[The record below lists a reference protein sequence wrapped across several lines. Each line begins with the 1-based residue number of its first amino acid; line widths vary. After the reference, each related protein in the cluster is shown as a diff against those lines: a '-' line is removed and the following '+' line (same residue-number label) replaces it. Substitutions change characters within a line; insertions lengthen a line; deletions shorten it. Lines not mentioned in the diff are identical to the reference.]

1 MPQALMKEGDI
12 MKITRYDEV
21 NGLGLD
27 LIREI
32 GSIGTGNAATAS
44 SSLLGKGVRMT
55 LPDVQILGYNEAIK
69 FLGDPEEIVAAILV
83 KMSGEING
91 LMLFILKL
99 DFINEVLTSVM
110 QQEIQDYYQLN
121 VMETSALEEIGNII
135 ISSYVNAMSTLSDVA
150 IDLSVPDIAVN
161 MLGGILSV
169 PMVEFGYQ
177 TDKMMMISGQF
188 VIGGKVLQSDLL
200 MMPDIQSLNFL
211 MEKLGIANG

>member
-1 MPQALMKEGDI
+1 
-12 MKITRYDEV
+12 MKITRYDEM

-32 GSIGTGNAATAS
+32 GSIGTGNAATALS
-44 SSLLGKGVRMT
+44 SMLNKTVRMT

-83 KMSGEING
+83 KMTGEING
-91 LMLFILKL
+91 LMLFILKM
-99 DFINEVLTSVM
+99 DFINEVLSSVM
-110 QQEIQDYYQLN
+110 QQEIEDYYQLN
-121 VMETSALEEIGNII
+121 VLETSALEEIGNII
-135 ISSYVNAMSTLSDVA
+135 ISSYVNAMSTLSEVT
-150 IDLSVPDIAVN
+150 INLSVPDIAVN

-188 VIGGKVLQSDLL
+188 VIGGKVLHSDLL
-200 MMPDIQSLNFL
+200 MMPDIMSLNFL
-211 MEKLGIANG
+211 MEKLGIVNG

>member
-1 MPQALMKEGDI
+1 
-12 MKITRYDEV
+12 MKIRRYDEI

-32 GSIGTGNAATAS
+32 GSIGTGNSATALS
-44 SSLLGKGVRMT
+44 SMLGKSVRMT

-69 FLGDPEEIVAAILV
+69 FLGDPEEIVAAVLV
-83 KMSGEING
+83 KMTGEING

-99 DFINEVLTSVM
+99 DFINEVLCSVM
-110 QQEIQDYYQLN
+110 QKEIDDYYQLN
-121 VMETSALEEIGNII
+121 VLETSALEEIGNII
-135 ISSYVNAMSTLSDVA
+135 ISSYVNAMSTLSDVT
-150 IDLSVPDIAVN
+150 INLSVPAIAVN

-188 VIGGKVLQSDLL
+188 IIGGKVLHSDLL
-200 MMPDIQSLNFL
+200 MMPDIESLNFL
-211 MEKLGIANG
+211 MEKLGIING

>member
-1 MPQALMKEGDI
+1 
-12 MKITRYDEV
+12 MKITRYDEM

-32 GSIGTGNAATAS
+32 GSIGTGNSATALS
-44 SSLLGKGVRMT
+44 SMLGKTVRMT

-110 QQEIQDYYQLN
+110 QQKIEDYYQLN

-135 ISSYVNAMSTLSDVA
+135 ISSYVNAMSTLSDVT
-150 IDLSVPDIAVN
+150 INLSVPDIAVN

-169 PMVEFGYQ
+169 PMVEFGYE

-188 VIGGKVLQSDLL
+188 IIGGKVLHSDLL
-200 MMPDIQSLNFL
+200 MMPDIKSLNFL

>member
-1 MPQALMKEGDI
+1 
-12 MKITRYDEV
+12 MKITRYDEM

-32 GSIGTGNAATAS
+32 GSIGTGNAATALS
-44 SSLLGKGVRMT
+44 SMLGKTVRMT
-55 LPDVQILGYNEAIK
+55 LPDVKILDYNNAIRVM
-69 FLGDPEEIVAAILV
+69 GDPEEIVAAILV
-83 KMSGEING
+83 KMTGEING

-99 DFINEVLTSVM
+99 DFINEVLNSVM
-110 QQEIQDYYQLN
+110 KHTIEDYYQLN
-121 VMETSALEEIGNII
+121 VLETSALEEIGNII
-135 ISSYVNAMSTLSDVA
+135 ISSYVNAMSTLSDVT
-150 IDLSVPDIAVN
+150 INLSVPDIAVN

-169 PMVEFGYQ
+169 PIVEFGYQ

-211 MEKLGIANG
+211 MEKLGIING

>member
-1 MPQALMKEGDI
+1 MKEGDI
-12 MKITRYDEV
+12 MKITRYDEM

-32 GSIGTGNAATAS
+32 GSIGTGNAATALS
-44 SSLLGKGVRMT
+44 SMLGKTVRMT

-83 KMSGEING
+83 KMTGEING

-110 QQEIQDYYQLN
+110 QEKIEDYYQLN
-121 VMETSALEEIGNII
+121 VLETSALEEIGNII
-135 ISSYVNAMSTLSDVA
+135 ISSYVNAMSTLSDVT
-150 IDLSVPDIAVN
+150 INLSVPGIAVN

-188 VIGGKVLQSDLL
+188 VIGGKVLHSDLL
-200 MMPDIQSLNFL
+200 MMPEIQSLNFL
-211 MEKLGIANG
+211 MDKLGITNG

>member
-1 MPQALMKEGDI
+1 
-12 MKITRYDEV
+12 MKITRYDEM

-32 GSIGTGNAATAS
+32 GSIGTGNSATALS
-44 SSLLGKGVRMT
+44 SMLNKTVRMT

-83 KMSGEING
+83 KMTGEING
-91 LMLFILKL
+91 LMLFILKM
-99 DFINEVLTSVM
+99 DFINEVLSSVM
-110 QQEIQDYYQLN
+110 QQEIEDYYQLN
-121 VMETSALEEIGNII
+121 VLETSALEEIGNII
-135 ISSYVNAMSTLSDVA
+135 ISSYVNAMSTLSEVT
-150 IDLSVPDIAVN
+150 INLSVPDIAVN

-188 VIGGKVLQSDLL
+188 IIGGKVLHSDLL
-200 MMPDIQSLNFL
+200 MMPDIMSLNFL
-211 MEKLGIANG
+211 MEKLGIVNG

>member
-1 MPQALMKEGDI
+1 MRKEGDI
-12 MKITRYDEV
+12 MKITRYDEM
-21 NGLGLD
+21 NSLGLD

-32 GSIGTGNAATAS
+32 GSIGTGNAATAL
-44 SSLLGKGVRMT
+44 SSLLGKTVRMT
-55 LPDVQILGYNEAIK
+55 LPDVKILGYNEAIK
-69 FLGDPEEIVAAILV
+69 YLGDPEEIVAAILV
-83 KMSGEING
+83 KMTGEING

-110 QQEIQDYYQLN
+110 QQNIEDYYQLN
-121 VMETSALEEIGNII
+121 VLETSALEEIGNII
-135 ISSYVNAMSTLSDVA
+135 ISSYVNAMSSLSDVT
-150 IDLSVPDIAVN
+150 INLSVPDIAVN

-188 VIGGKVLQSDLL
+188 VIGGKVLHSDLL

>member
-1 MPQALMKEGDI
+1 
-12 MKITRYDEV
+12 MKITRYDEM

-32 GSIGTGNAATAS
+32 GSIGTGNAATAL
-44 SSLLGKGVRMT
+44 SSLLGKTVRMT
-55 LPDVQILGYNEAIK
+55 LPDVKILGYNNAIRVM
-69 FLGDPEEIVAAILV
+69 GDPEEIVAAILV
-83 KMSGEING
+83 KMTGEING

-99 DFINEVLTSVM
+99 DFINEVLNSVM
-110 QQEIQDYYQLN
+110 KHTIEDYYQLN
-121 VMETSALEEIGNII
+121 VLETSALEEIGNII
-135 ISSYVNAMSTLSDVA
+135 IASYVNAMSNLSDVT
-150 IDLSVPDIAVN
+150 INLSVPDIAVN

-169 PMVEFGYQ
+169 PIVEFGYQ

-211 MEKLGIANG
+211 MEKLGIING

>member
-1 MPQALMKEGDI
+1 
-12 MKITRYDEV
+12 MKITRYDEM

-32 GSIGTGNAATAS
+32 GSIGTGNAATALS
-44 SSLLGKGVRMT
+44 SMLNKTVRMT

-83 KMSGEING
+83 KMTGEING
-91 LMLFILKL
+91 LMLFILKM
-99 DFINEVLTSVM
+99 DFINEVLSSVM
-110 QQEIQDYYQLN
+110 KQEIEDYYQLN
-121 VMETSALEEIGNII
+121 VLETSALEEIGNII
-135 ISSYVNAMSTLSDVA
+135 ISSYVNAMSTLSEVT
-150 IDLSVPDIAVN
+150 INLSVPDIAVN

-188 VIGGKVLQSDLL
+188 VIGGNVLHSDLL
-200 MMPDIQSLNFL
+200 MMPDIMSLNFL
-211 MEKLGIANG
+211 MEKLGIVNG

>member
-1 MPQALMKEGDI
+1 
-12 MKITRYDEV
+12 MKITRYDEM

-32 GSIGTGNAATAS
+32 GSIGTGNAATALS
-44 SSLLGKGVRMT
+44 SMVGESVRMT

-69 FLGDPEEIVAAILV
+69 SLGDPEEIVAAILV

-99 DFINEVLTSVM
+99 DFINEVLSRVM
-110 QQEIQDYYQLN
+110 SHKIDDYYQLN
-121 VMETSALEEIGNII
+121 VLETSALEEIGNIV
-135 ISSYVNAMSTLSDVA
+135 ISSYVNAMSTLSDVT
-150 IDLSVPDIAVN
+150 INLSVPSIAIN

-169 PMVEFGYQ
+169 PMVEFGYV

-188 VIGGKVLQSDLL
+188 VIGGKVLHSDLL
-200 MMPDIQSLNFL
+200 MMPDIESLNFL
-211 MEKLGIANG
+211 MEKLGIVNG

>member
-1 MPQALMKEGDI
+1 
-12 MKITRYDEV
+12 MKITRYDEM
-21 NGLGLD
+21 NSLGLD

-32 GSIGTGNAATAS
+32 GSIGTGNSATALS
-44 SSLLGKGVRMT
+44 SMLGKTVRMT
-55 LPDVQILGYNEAIK
+55 LPDVKILGYNEAIK
-69 FLGDPEEIVAAILV
+69 VLGDPEEIVAAILV
-83 KMSGEING
+83 KMTGEING

-110 QQEIQDYYQLN
+110 QKEIEDYYQLN
-121 VMETSALEEIGNII
+121 VLETSALEEIGNII
-135 ISSYVNAMSTLSDVA
+135 ISSYVNAMSTLSDVT
-150 IDLSVPDIAVN
+150 INLSVPDIAVN

-188 VIGGKVLQSDLL
+188 VIGGNVLHSDLL

-211 MEKLGIANG
+211 MEKLGIING

>member
-1 MPQALMKEGDI
+1 
-12 MKITRYDEV
+12 MKITRYDEM
-21 NGLGLD
+21 NSLGLD

-32 GSIGTGNAATAS
+32 GSIGTGNAATAL
-44 SSLLGKGVRMT
+44 SSLLGKTVRMT
-55 LPDVQILGYNEAIK
+55 LPDVKILGYNEAIK
-69 FLGDPEEIVAAILV
+69 YLGDPEEIVAAILV
-83 KMSGEING
+83 KMTGEING

-110 QQEIQDYYQLN
+110 QQNIEDYYQLN
-121 VMETSALEEIGNII
+121 VLETSALEEIGNII
-135 ISSYVNAMSTLSDVA
+135 ISSYVNAMSSLSDVT
-150 IDLSVPDIAVN
+150 INLSVPDIAVN

-188 VIGGKVLQSDLL
+188 VIGGKVLHSDLL

>member
-1 MPQALMKEGDI
+1 
-12 MKITRYDEV
+12 MKIRRYDDM

-32 GSIGTGNAATAS
+32 GSIGTGNSATAL
-44 SSLLGKGVRMT
+44 SSLLNKTVRMT

-83 KMSGEING
+83 KMTGEING

-99 DFINEVLTSVM
+99 DFINEVLSSVM
-110 QQEIQDYYQLN
+110 QKEIEDYYQLN
-121 VMETSALEEIGNII
+121 VIETSALEEIGNII
-135 ISSYVNAMSTLSDVA
+135 ISSYVNAMSTLSDVT
-150 IDLSVPDIAVN
+150 INLSVPDTAVN

-188 VIGGKVLQSDLL
+188 LIDGKELHSDLL
-200 MMPDIQSLNFL
+200 MMPDIESLNFL
-211 MEKLGIANG
+211 MEKLGITNG

>member
-1 MPQALMKEGDI
+1 
-12 MKITRYDEV
+12 MKITRYDEM

-32 GSIGTGNAATAS
+32 GSIGTGNAATALS
-44 SSLLGKGVRMT
+44 SMLNKTVRMT

-83 KMSGEING
+83 KMTGEING
-91 LMLFILKL
+91 LMLFILKM
-99 DFINEVLTSVM
+99 DFINEVLSSVM
-110 QQEIQDYYQLN
+110 QEQIEDYYQLN
-121 VMETSALEEIGNII
+121 VLETSALEEIGNII
-135 ISSYVNAMSTLSDVA
+135 ISSYVNAMSTLSEVT
-150 IDLSVPDIAVN
+150 INLSVPDIAVN

-188 VIGGKVLQSDLL
+188 VIGGKVLHSDLL
-200 MMPDIQSLNFL
+200 MMPDIMSLNFL
-211 MEKLGIANG
+211 MEKLGIING